1 MVLSLKNLRP
11 TRLTLGVTTSVAV
24 AYGIAWPLSFLTP
37 IFAVMFLTGPQWMSW
52 GAALKVII
60 LLAIS
65 LLIGITISE
74 FLLDFPLICVP
85 FYGLVFF
92 LIYYVIS
99 PSAPPLVSL
108 FMTLG
113 VTMIPIMGFADIGLA
128 HIVASYLLVNMIM
141 GMFFAWL
148 FHSLL
153 PDTRIKQSE
162 GSEAKKPP
170 PKPPM
175 VSENERLR
183 LALVSTI
190 VSLTAVII
198 FFSLSLTQYALAMML
213 ICIMAGT
220 PNQNA
225 SVKFLKG
232 NMIATLIG
240 GIAVIIAYNLLVAV
254 PTYSFLICLVLCF
267 SLLFSVK
274 IFGDSPLAPI
284 FQSGF
289 TTFLVLLGSSTGV
302 EKSAAGDFYLR
313 IAQIIFAGLFTVV
326 ALMVVERL
334 LRPKSW
340 RLLASYSK

>member
-1 MVLSLKNLRP
+1 MALSLKDLR
-11 TRLTLGVTTSVAV
+11 TARLTLGVTTSVAV

-37 IFAVMFLTGPQWMSW
+37 IFTVMFLTGPQWMSW

-65 LLIGITISE
+65 LLIGVAISE
-74 FLLDFPLICVP
+74 FLLGFPLMCVP

-153 PDTRIKQSE
+153 PDTRIQFE
-162 GSEAKKPP
+162 GSKAQKPP
-170 PKPPM
+170 LKPPM

-198 FFSLSLTQYALAMML
+198 FFSLSLTQYALAMLL

-220 PNQNA
+220 PNKNA
-225 SVKFLKG
+225 SVKFMKG

-240 GIAVIIAYNLLVAV
+240 GIAMIIAYNLLVAV
-254 PTYSFLICLVLCF
+254 PTYSFLICLVLGF
-267 SLLFSVK
+267 SLLFSSK

>member
-1 MVLSLKNLRP
+1 MALSLKDLR
-11 TRLTLGVTTSVAV
+11 TARLTLGVTTSVAV

-37 IFAVMFLTGPQWMSW
+37 IFTVMFLTGPQWMSW

-65 LLIGITISE
+65 LLIGVAISE
-74 FLLDFPLICVP
+74 FLLGFPLICVP

-153 PDTRIKQSE
+153 PDTRIQFE
-162 GSEAKKPP
+162 GSKAQKPP

-220 PNQNA
+220 PNKNA
-225 SVKFLKG
+225 SVTFMKG

-240 GIAVIIAYNLLVAV
+240 GIAMIIAYNLLVAV
-254 PTYSFLICLVLCF
+254 PTYSFLICLVLGF
-267 SLLFSVK
+267 SLLFSAK

>member
-1 MVLSLKNLRP
+1 MALSLKDLR
-11 TRLTLGVTTSVAV
+11 TARLTLGVTTSVAV

-37 IFAVMFLTGPQWMSW
+37 IFTVMFLTGPQWMSW

-65 LLIGITISE
+65 LLIGVAISE
-74 FLLDFPLICVP
+74 FLLGFPLICVP

-153 PDTRIKQSE
+153 PDTRIQFE
-162 GSEAKKPP
+162 GSKAQKPP

-220 PNQNA
+220 PNKNA
-225 SVKFLKG
+225 SVTFMKG

-240 GIAVIIAYNLLVAV
+240 GIAMIIAYNLLVAV
-254 PTYSFLICLVLCF
+254 PTYSFLICLVLGF
-267 SLLFSVK
+267 SLLFSAK
-274 IFGDSPLAPI
+274 ICGDSPLAPI